1 LSAPFI
7 YSIASHFTS
16 RPVASFIAILSVL
29 APTNTYTAY
38 YMPESLYFLSFW
50 IFSWYILKLDYRSA
64 YTSWICASL
73 IFAITSLIKPRS
85 LFALPGLTLYFAYLI
100 RQRPAKVWAARWF
113 FISATFVSVAIG
125 TKLALGFA
133 FAGKAGLT
141 LFGSARSFIP
151 IGSTYSSIPSD
162 VARGAWGLE
171 RYMELVTLAIVN
183 LAGHLLALSV
193 LFCTVLAAILFSLG
207 KALSRNEAGNA
218 SLKVSLYAFS
228 FIAPLILLT
237 ALYTVSV
244 LGEGPYETP
253 FRLHMRYY
261 NVAFPLLLMVAAS
274 QLSTTK
280 ERFTFARILVAV
292 PVAAAAIY
300 AAVTAL
306 APYTPNFVD
315 SPEIRGLAYRSDTF
329 YMLTAI
335 GLISLLCW
343 IRECRLGSQIFLF
356 VVAPPAFI
364 LTSYFSS
371 VELRNR
377 LVPDVFD
384 RAGIFAHQY
393 LEGSTSHLAVMGSS
407 LAGLF
412 RSLFYVDDPQASL
425 VEIPTGSPADL
436 SRIAGDKEWLLVIG
450 DHASPAGV
458 QFKLPLNGFSLFRV
472 AKSYEI
478 DFTRRSWPGLLSR
491 VQGLS
496 FAESWGTWSD
506 GSKVT
511 LEFQTPLPRSIMLHL
526 KALAFGPNVGQKFTI
541 EIGAEAAEFVLADSP
556 QEIAIP
562 FRTSEASASIVIS
575 IPSPISPK
583 ELGFGN
589 DSRKLGLGFYR
600 LKVEDI
606 TRY

>member
-1 LSAPFI
+1 
-7 YSIASHFTS
+7 
-16 RPVASFIAILSVL
+16 
-29 APTNTYTAY
+29 
-38 YMPESLYFLSFW
+38 MPESLYFLSFW
-50 IFSWYILKLDYRSA
+50 IFSWYILKLDYRST

-73 IFAITSLIKPRS
+73 IFAITSLIKPHA

-100 RQRPAKVWAARWF
+100 RQRPAKVWVARWL
-113 FISATFVSVAIG
+113 FISATFMSVAIG

-133 FAGKAGLT
+133 FAGKAGVT
-141 LFGSARSFIP
+141 LFGTA
-151 IGSTYSSIPSD
+151 YSSI
-162 VARGAWGLE
+162 ARGVE
-171 RYMELVTLAIVN
+171 RYVEVVILASVN
-183 LAGHLLALSV
+183 LAGHFLALSV
-193 LFCTVLAAILFSLG
+193 LFCTAFAVILLSLG

-218 SLKVSLYAFS
+218 SLKVPLYAFS
-228 FIAPLILLT
+228 FFAPLILVT
-237 ALYTVSV
+237 ALFTASISN
-244 LGEGPYETP
+244 LGPYETP

-261 NVAFPLLLMVAAS
+261 NFAFPLLLMVAAS
-274 QLSTTK
+274 QLSPTTK

-356 VVAPPAFI
+356 VLAPPAFI

-393 LEGSTSHLAVMGSS
+393 LEGSTSHLAVMGSNP
-407 LAGLF
+407 AGLF
-412 RSLFYVDDPQASL
+412 RSLFYIDSPQASM

-436 SRIAGDKEWLLVIG
+436 RRAVYPHPAFTNTLSRIAGDNEWLLVIG
-450 DHASPAGV
+450 DHAPPNGV
-458 QFKLPLNGFSLFRV
+458 RFALPLNGFSLFRV

-478 DFTRRSWPGLLSR
+478 DFTRKSWPGILSR

-496 FAESWGTWSD
+496 YAESWGAWSD

-511 LEFQTPLPRSIMLHL
+511 LEFQAPLPRSIMLHL
-526 KALAFGPNVGQKFTI
+526 KAHAFGPNVGQKFTI
-541 EIGAEAAEFVLADSP
+541 QIGAESAEFVLTESP
-556 QEIAIP
+556 QEFAIP

-583 ELGFGN
+583 ELGFSN
-589 DSRKLGLGFYR
+589 DSRNLGIAFYR
-600 LKVEDI
+600 LNVEDM
-606 TRY
+606 TQ